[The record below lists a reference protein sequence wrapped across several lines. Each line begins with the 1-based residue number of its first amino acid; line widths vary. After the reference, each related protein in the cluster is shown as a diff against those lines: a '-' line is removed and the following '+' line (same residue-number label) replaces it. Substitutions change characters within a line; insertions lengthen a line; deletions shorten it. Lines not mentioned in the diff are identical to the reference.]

1 MEKKRAMSLL
11 VGAVLCIAGPAVLM
25 AQVRRGPVPRR
36 APERLGLPQPEGRR
50 GGGPGG
56 TGITS
61 HSPRVLASALP
72 SAAIPLQRTE
82 ADDAVSLSV
91 SKTWDSGAGTWQLT
105 MTWSGG
111 TSPYTVSYSTDPS
124 FQRNDRTLEM
134 NTASSALSFAADATA
149 SLECFAVTD
158 ADGVSPAVQGM
169 GSDPYP
175 DLPAPTIQQDGLW
188 WGDSLTLN
196 GGYLDLMP
204 EETFLGLAAR
214 QVQASAVTDGGN
226 GFATAATF
234 TIPDDGRGSY
244 AFLSTHGQSPGEAPF
259 IHLSPRGVSDYSN
272 IHSVIFA
279 PQTGHIWV
287 AADGKVDELDVFEH
301 DPVIVRSITTYTK
314 PYLSQCTAD
323 GRMLVADGVASV
335 SEIGQIDVNSGAVT
349 LYANTTDTSHTPNF
363 TRSILPVGIAVDP
376 DGSAAY
382 IADATG
388 GEYAS
393 TPVRFPQNNATAITD
408 NYGNWPYWYFPDPCG
423 IEVGLTHQ
431 LLLGSAEFWVG
442 YVTAPGGYPQ
452 NTETY
457 YDADTCGSTDTCW
470 TPNALI
476 VDRDVSTS
484 SYDRYYYNNAPWA
497 MAYNQNAIASL
508 TESTPASNLGADVVA
523 FNGKLS
529 IEPQWEYSV
538 RGNAPKP
545 VILNNAGQS
554 QPYPTTY
561 QVADRLVKLT
571 VQGWAGM
578 QIHLTLIDPRD
589 TAGYAPSGGWPAKIA
604 YPTLWPYLVYDNDV
618 WTDASVTDYGLTTQ
632 SSGALQGTP
641 PVLQLDP
648 TPVSDNTA
656 TFYLKLPPRY
666 AGDNWQ
672 VLVQKRKA
680 DGTLISDKKPTISS
694 VFTGW
699 KRVYIEKDRMFRRG
713 GLLAMDAAFGQST
726 VYVAKTWDAV
736 NSKWVR
742 ADNLAMND
750 KVAVFDTGS
759 PFEGAHDEGCIIG
772 LNPTDDATR
781 WIVVTLGNLQ
791 CQGGFTLTHDYSCS
805 VDTSGNWTFASDTR
819 SAALGV
825 IYSTVQDPPGSGKTI
840 TDTATNQINGSG
852 SAFYDADMRNA
863 WQPFDDAFTQFIFQ
877 SQGSGAVPYL
887 PPGFFDAITL
897 DTGDCT
903 NPVTAQKAGYDFGP
917 WYKFG
922 YIWFSHHQQ
931 PNWLWLVGAVTP
943 APIVYQGSPCPNPG
957 CPSNYLPEIWGYTA
971 SQYAESFVFT
981 GAVESYC
988 PEEPY
993 LSHAVQGTTNHEL
1006 GHEFNVDPSFV
1017 GNHCD
1022 HCDWKADGAQLC
1034 STSFTTCSTATLM
1047 CLMDGQRERWSTTH
1061 YFDRNE
1067 LECGDPVCPN
1077 GHAGCCVTGS
1087 CSLPGNGSIRQLW
1100 DPIQGGQ
1107 P

>member
-91 SKTWDSGAGTWQLT
+91 SKTWDSGTGTWQLT
-105 MTWSGG
+105 MTWWGG

-175 DLPAPTIQQDGLW
+175 DLPAPTIQLDGLW

-561 QVADRLVKLT
+561 QVADRLVRLT

-589 TAGYAPSGGWPAKIA
+589 TAGYAPSGGWPAKGGKT
-604 YPTLWPYLVYDNDV
+604 PTPPYQVYDNDV
-618 WTDASVTDYGLTTQ
+618 WADSTVTDYGLTTQ
-632 SSGALQGTP
+632 SDGTLQGTP

-648 TPVSDNTA
+648 TPIADNTA

-680 DGTLISDKKPTISS
+680 DGTLITDKNPTISA

-699 KRVYIEKDRMFRRG
+699 KRVFVEKDRMFRRG
-713 GLLAMDAAFGQST
+713 GLLYTDAAVNAT
-726 VYVAKTWDAV
+726 AV
-736 NSKWVR
+736 TLYKNPDDTRW
-742 ADNLAMND
+742 DNLASGD
-750 KVAVFDTGS
+750 RVALFDTTI
-759 PFEGAHDEGCIIG
+759 PFESPHDEAYVGTITEVG
-772 LNPTDDATR
+772 GSVPHQMA
-781 WIVVTLGNLQ
+781 VTLVTTRGGSVPYALTRAYTHCPEQ
-791 CQGGFTLTHDYSCS
+791 SSGTHLPDFTQGACAAIGVVNSNDGQIS
-805 VDTSGNWTFASDTR
+805 DTS
-819 SAALGV
+819 
-825 IYSTVQDPPGSGKTI
+825 
-840 TDTATNQINGSG
+840 TNQINDVG
-852 SAFYDADMRNA
+852 SAFYDADTRTIE
-863 WQPFDDAFTQFIFQ
+863 QPYTDTFVQFIVQ
-877 SQGSGAVPYL
+877 PNGGGAVPYL
-887 PPGFFDAITL
+887 PPSILSLYDYQ
-897 DTGDCT
+897 GDCNNLVK
-903 NPVTAQKAGYDFGP
+903 NPDRPLELGRYALTWFMNAGARDNYFQLIGVACPPVVSACSRYEYSGNTLAIGHFSIVSRCVFEANDLPHATAWTQDATD
-917 WYKFG
+917 
-922 YIWFSHHQQ
+922 
-931 PNWLWLVGAVTP
+931 
-943 APIVYQGSPCPNPG
+943 
-957 CPSNYLPEIWGYTA
+957 
-971 SQYAESFVFT
+971 
-981 GAVESYC
+981 
-988 PEEPY
+988 
-993 LSHAVQGTTNHEL
+993 HEL
-1006 GHEFNVDPSFV
+1006 GHQFYVNQCLVDDS
-1017 GNHCD
+1017 GHDTDYAWCGRCNGSETE
-1022 HCDWKADGAQLC
+1022 K
-1034 STSFTTCSTATLM
+1034 
-1047 CLMDGQRERWSTTH
+1047 CLMNERRIGTNGIIRFGVVDMVGPRLACPDNKDAAIRTH
-1061 YFDRNE
+1061 
-1067 LECGDPVCPN
+1067 
-1077 GHAGCCVTGS
+1077 
-1087 CSLPGNGSIRQLW
+1087 I
-1100 DPIQGGQ
+1100 DPI